1 MKLSKLCV
9 MTSIQAMIPLV
20 ALMIR
25 VAGIERTARWLTS
38 TVEVDYAPK
47 YNNLENAMRLFQTQ
61 RKAVANSFWHGN
73 CLSRS
78 LVLHWLLHKNGVNSE
93 FRLGVRTQP
102 SFKAH
107 AWITFQERPLN
118 ASRQALSDYQL
129 ISDFKLLEPSKF
141 E

>member
-1 MKLSKLCV
+1 MNLSNFWSFV
-9 MTSIQAMIPLV
+9 VIQTMIPLV
-20 ALMIR
+20 TLLVRMI
-25 VAGIERTARWLTS
+25 GIERTARWLTGGI
-38 TVEVDYAPK
+38 EGDYSPK
-47 YNNLENAMRLFQTQ
+47 YNNLENAMRLFQIQ
-61 RKAVANSFWHGN
+61 KKAVANSFWRGN

-107 AWITFQERPLN
+107 AWITFQKRPLN
-118 ASRQALSDYQL
+118 ANRRALSDYQL
-129 ISDFKLLEPSKF
+129 VSDYTLYGPSEF